1 MDTPDTEP
9 DPMNSART
17 LRLVWPQWQGAGRD
31 VVALLLPE
39 VPIEEARRA
48 YTVGNRVLEAI
59 LPAHSGPTEIV
70 PVDGG
75 NPDEGSTNGIESR
88 SAIIASLAAAL
99 EALGR
104 HDVDRILTLGGDCSV
119 SVAPFAALANKYGRD
134 LAVVWIDSHPD
145 VDTPN
150 TAYDGYHAMAVAT
163 LTGHGDQEIVS
174 MLPATIDPARVALA
188 GLHSWFE
195 DAYVNIDAWGLHAFS
210 PGDLRTT
217 SEPLLQWLA
226 ATGASKVA
234 IHLDVDSVDS
244 NEAVLVWDG
253 LDGRRTGPARRHGC
267 GRRCRRCRADGVEF
281 IPRNVRLR
289 LASRPAACHRLTQR
303 HRLFRGLDP

>member
-75 NPDEGSTNGIESR
+75 NPDEGSTDGIESR

-119 SVAPFAALANKYGRD
+119 SVAPFAALANKYGKD

-150 TAYDGYHAMAVAT
+150 TAYDGYHAMAVTT
-163 LTGHGDQEIVS
+163 LTGHGDQGIVS

-195 DAYVNIDAWGLHAFS
+195 DAYANIDAWGLHAFS

-244 NEAVLVWDG
+244 NEAVLGLGMVPDG
-253 LDGRRTGPARRHGC
+253 LS
-267 GRRCRRCRADGVEF
+267 RAQVQRVVTDVAGAADVVGLTVAEF
-281 IPRNVRLR
+281 IPRNV
-289 LASRPAACHRLTQR
+289 LALQG
-303 HRLFRGLDP
+303 LLRGLPLITA